1 MFKKGTLIIF
11 FLIFSSL
18 PSFAGD
24 EATHAKYPIK
34 GGFPVW
40 VMNPNYDGYL
50 GAVGIAKKE
59 SDSRGQRMTALRIA
73 QSELAKTLVLMIDS
87 KLSINESVK
96 EKGLSFEYLSTLR
109 SASKQ
114 DTKRLINDSIV
125 KDKWLDKKTGDLY
138 LWVVIE
144 KRKAVK
150 EGLIRGVEGE
160 GSCAVINMSAEQSQ
174 LVAKQRAR
182 AAAIEK
188 AAGVEVAASTLITNF
203 ELTMDMIKSYSRGF
217 IVREELKWFP
227 LGQYRSSEKTAPI
240 PEYRVR
246 IKADVYIPQK
256 KIKALGLRAA
266 LNNRVFRAGEKAVI
280 DIESER
286 EAKVAIFNFSADDK
300 VTMLFPNDYEKV
312 NIITGKEPFRFPS
325 ENSSLLLETSNLPG
339 NERDAEALFVVA
351 MDKSLERTFLKL
363 FTPLTAMTFSGFFKK
378 YSEIADYCEDV
389 MLPYEIVS
397 RDLAQ

>member
-300 VTMLFPNDYEKV
+300 VTMLFPNDYEEV

-363 FTPLTAMTFSGFFKK
+363 FTPLTAMTFSAFFKK